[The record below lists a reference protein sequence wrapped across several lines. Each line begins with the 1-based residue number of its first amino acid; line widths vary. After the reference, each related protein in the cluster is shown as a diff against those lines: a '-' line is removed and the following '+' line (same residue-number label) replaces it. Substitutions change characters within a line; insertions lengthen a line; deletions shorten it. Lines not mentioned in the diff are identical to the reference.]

1 MLCLFCLI
9 SLKGCCSGAASVTLY
24 NEASTETLTTFTWPR
39 GNQVKSQKK
48 KKKVVKYE
56 WKCVK
61 GIKKDFFFFYT
72 PGLNNWVSQIF
83 RVIIQLMDLW
93 SSKSGPLF
101 FQVFK
106 GEFQLPEFLKE
117 QPQVQL
123 HVCLL
128 LDFIFL
134 QIQLP
139 ALFWFESN
147 HL

>member
-1 MLCLFCLI
+1 
-9 SLKGCCSGAASVTLY
+9 
-24 NEASTETLTTFTWPR
+24 
-39 GNQVKSQKK
+39 
-48 KKKVVKYE
+48 
-56 WKCVK
+56 
-61 GIKKDFFFFYT
+61 
-72 PGLNNWVSQIF
+72 
-83 RVIIQLMDLW
+83 MDLW